1 MTDDPQDRATWPFPA
16 LMPFRIYDY
25 PVPALMPAVR
35 PPAATDW
42 PLPMPPSVARYAA
55 ATAGVAGDNQIYVH
69 VPFCPFRCSF
79 CAVYKDTNKNL
90 VETYLEAV
98 LREIERYGRVPGIA
112 DRGYSAVYFGGGT
125 PTELAP
131 DQLGRILRALGDNLR
146 LAPDL
151 EVSLEGIADDM
162 VRADYLA
169 RCRDHGITR
178 VAFGVQSLDPVVRKA
193 IGRGPD
199 SMESYPAAVAIA
211 RELGMPANVEM
222 IMGCPEQTEE
232 SLERDLREVVGWQPG
247 SVDIASYIMVP
258 GTNLFKG
265 ILRGSR
271 TQPGYGSRLVRMR
284 QLTFDLFREAGYR
297 AARAEV
303 FVRQDTH
310 QFSPSSPEMV
320 GNALH
325 THLAF
330 GPSAIGHLDGTAFR
344 NLPDVG
350 QYAAAV
356 REGRFPVGLAERLT
370 GATAARR
377 ALLFAI
383 GAYHVPD
390 ALVRTA
396 RQRRLFERWADRGL
410 VQRGDAAYE
419 LTERG
424 MRWENQLQIAVLGL
438 SDYVKAARMFGSYE
452 DQQQLVAAGGDL
464 GQEFL
469 AQVAGGSRVRGVAY
483 RAGLQVMNHLPFVDK
498 RPIGLMG
505 TLESTENPTS

>member
-25 PVPALMPAVR
+25 PVPAVMPAV
-35 PPAATDW
+35 PAPDASGW
-42 PLPMPPSVARYAA
+42 PQPMAPSVAAFARE
-55 ATAGVAGDNQIYVH
+55 TAQLTGQNQIYVH

-79 CAVYKDTNKNL
+79 CAFYKDTNKSL
-90 VETYLEAV
+90 VETYMEAV
-98 LREIERYGRVPGIA
+98 LREIERYGQLAEIA
-112 DRGYSAVYFGGGT
+112 DRGYSSIYFGGGT

-131 DQLGRILRALGDNLR
+131 DQVGRIIQALRDNLR

-162 VRADYLA
+162 VRPEYLA
-169 RCRDHGITR
+169 RCREHGVTR
-178 VAFGVQSLDPVVRKA
+178 MAFGVQSLDPVVRKA

-199 SMESYPAAVAIA
+199 SMESYPKAVAIA
-211 RELGMPANVEM
+211 NELGMPANVEM

-232 SLERDLREVVGWQPG
+232 SLERDLREVIGWQPG
-247 SVDIASYIMVP
+247 SVDISSYIMVP

-271 TQPGYGSRLVRMR
+271 TQPGYGARLVRMR
-284 QLTFDLFREAGYR
+284 QLAFDLFREAGYR

-303 FVRQDTH
+303 FVRRDTH
-310 QFSPSSPEMV
+310 RFSPSSPEML
-320 GNALH
+320 GNSLH

-344 NLPDVG
+344 NLPDLG

-356 REGRFPVGLAERLT
+356 HEGRFPLGRAERLT
-370 GATAARR
+370 GVTAARR

-383 GAYHVPD
+383 GAFHVPE
-390 ALVRTA
+390 ALIRTA
-396 RQRRLFERWADRGL
+396 RQRRHFERWEAKGL
-410 VQRGDAAYE
+410 VRRGTGAYD

-438 SDYVKAARMFGSYE
+438 SDFVKAARMFGSYE
-452 DQQQLVAAGGDL
+452 EQEKLVTVGGEL
-464 GQEFL
+464 GQEFM
-469 AQVAGGSRVRGVAY
+469 AQVAGGSRVKGAAY
-483 RAGLQVMNHLPFVDK
+483 RASLKVMNHLPFVDK

-505 TLESTENPTS
+505 TLESNENPAS